1 MIQRKILMTVFG
13 LALTFRVGAEVS
25 IVQAF
30 SDLYSMIEATNVVQN
45 AFLEA
50 ISIGSNDWTNQYA
63 LARRKLADQALSD
76 WFCELSESSAT
87 NLADYAERTSWIHA
101 KAVAMRE
108 LSSDFAVRNDTNCWF
123 AVARNH
129 GLTRSRIHTDAQ
141 LDEMRGAISRSV
153 GNDGVSII
161 VIPDLFSEESAR
173 RHAQVEELER
183 IEELDREYLS
193 DIMPIFSLIAHSET
207 FSSFESDERNAVVSN
222 IVATAR
228 LTPVEA
234 SALGMTNILVEAN
247 CPGGG
252 D

>member
-1 MIQRKILMTVFG
+1 MTVFG

-30 SDLYSMIEATNVVQN
+30 SDLYSMIEATNVAQN

-50 ISIGSNDWTNQYA
+50 ISIGSNDWSNQYA

-87 NLADYAERTSWIHA
+87 NIADYAERTSWIHA

-161 VIPDLFSEESAR
+161 VIPDLCSEESAR
-173 RHAQVEELER
+173 RHAQVEELKMAIDRNSMRVRRTMNRR
-183 IEELDREYLS
+183 ITNRKR
-193 DIMPIFSLIAHSET
+193 IF
-207 FSSFESDERNAVVSN
+207 
-222 IVATAR
+222 
-228 LTPVEA
+228 
-234 SALGMTNILVEAN
+234 
-247 CPGGG
+247 
-252 D
+252 